1 LETPEYDDDPGS
13 MPRTANF
20 RLHDL
25 PAPALRCLLA
35 LLGNLTQQRD
45 WENWHNKQSN
55 PYEKA
60 NWSKGQADG
69 LLYSIEHPRCL
80 VRRKDFVP
88 LGDYQ
93 TNYST
98 SQLLDAAFGRIAGE
112 VDWLVE
118 ESLLPPVQLSP
129 GIRLVANNELLLAAF
144 GRTLQQQG
152 RTCLRFGPKL
162 AEFTAWPE
170 STEILRI
177 ENPAMGLSP
186 SHYKNH
192 MVWLANTST
201 LSELINKLDESLH
214 GTAVFSRVFAAGVL
228 CNVASSSF
236 DNAKFKLR
244 PMLPVPDTEGGWP
257 EKHTVVVLGNTR
269 ELFWASCL
277 VGFMLCTTRPLVLLR
292 KILLH
297 QVLSS
302 LIALQNVNR
311 LLINICHG
319 PYIHTTSYLRCAR
332 P

>member
-1 LETPEYDDDPGS
+1 LETPELETPEYGDDPGS
-13 MPRTANF
+13 MPRTAHF

-35 LLGNLTQQRD
+35 LLGVLTQQTH
-45 WENWHNKQSN
+45 WEHNNHST

-60 NWSKGQADG
+60 NWSKAQADC
-69 LLYSIEHPRCL
+69 LLHSREHPRCL

-88 LGDYQ
+88 WSDYLKKY
-93 TNYST
+93 TT
-98 SQLLDAAFGRIAGE
+98 SQLLDHAFGRIDGE
-112 VDWLVE
+112 VNWLVE
-118 ESLLPPVQLSP
+118 EPLLPPVQLTP
-129 GIRLVANNELLLAAF
+129 GTRMEEASNEVLLAVF

-152 RTCLRFGPKL
+152 RTSLRFGPKL

-170 STEILRI
+170 STDTLRV
-177 ENPAMGLSP
+177 ENPAMAERP
-186 SHYKNH
+186 SHYKNN
-192 MVWLANTST
+192 MVWIANTST
-201 LSELINKLDESLH
+201 ISVLIDQLDDNLH

-244 PMLPVPDTEGGWP
+244 PMLPVPDTEGGLP
-257 EKHTVVVLGNTR
+257 EKYTVVVLGNTR

-302 LIALQNVNR
+302 LIALQTLTV
-311 LLINICHG
+311 
-319 PYIHTTSYLRCAR
+319 S
-332 P
+332 